1 MRIKIG
7 NCEIELVEGDITE
20 LKTDAIVNAANAQL
34 VLGAGVAGAIR
45 RKGGPTIQQE
55 CDKIGSISVGQ
66 AVITGGGALKAS
78 HVIHA
83 VGPRMGEGQEEV
95 KLENAT
101 LNALKL
107 ADDQHLASI
116 ALPAISTGIYG
127 FPIVNCAKI
136 MLKTALNYASE
147 VKHLKRITFC
157 LFGMDSFT
165 VFKQYLEGLST

>member
-7 NCEIELVEGDITE
+7 ICEIELVEGDITE
-20 LKTDAIVNAANAQL
+20 LETDAIVNAANTQL

-55 CDKIGSISVGQ
+55 CDKIGRISVGQ
-66 AVITGGGALKAS
+66 AVSTGGGALKAS

-83 VGPRMGEGQEEV
+83 VGPRMGEGQEKE

-127 FPIVNCAKI
+127 FPIMNCAEI
-136 MLKTALNYASE
+136 MLATAASYAKE
-147 VKHLKRITFC
+147 AKYLKRITFC
-157 LFGMDSFT
+157 LFGMDSFN
-165 VFKQYLEGLST
+165 VFKQHLEGLMT